1 MPSGR
6 AEQMRE
12 DKTHNI
18 HPSSKLTHVQCSSNS
33 VSVHKLRALSPFK
46 LPRVNGM
53 IVLAF
58 TTPALGQSFYV
69 GTWAGPETSCNAEN
83 IDRVPMRIFEDSI
96 SFYETSCKLT
106 TPVEIRG
113 MKAKLFDFECVG
125 EGFAWEYRGL
135 LLLNDDDT
143 LEFSADGQTNT
154 FRRCE

>member
-1 MPSGR
+1 MHK
-6 AEQMRE
+6 ALA
-12 DKTHNI
+12 I
-18 HPSSKLTHVQCSSNS
+18 LT
-33 VSVHKLRALSPFK
+33 L
-46 LPRVNGM
+46 
-53 IVLAF
+53 LAF

-83 IDRVPMRIFEDSI
+83 TDRVPMRIFEDSI

-113 MKAKLFDFECVG
+113 MNAKLFDFECAG